1 MLLRLLQ
8 SLKAPNAAQMPCL
21 RTPVSQSLCQLGTG
35 ATESSPHGPH
45 PRVRP
50 TGFGTHTSTSLL
62 SFKTHTYQFIEFP
75 NVMAH
80 LFTAAARA

>member
-50 TGFGTHTSTSLL
+50 TGFGTHTSLL
-62 SFKTHTYQFIEFP
+62 SLKTHTYQFIEFK

-80 LFTAAARA
+80 RCTAAARA